1 MKHFRACLLAMA
13 IVLGSG
19 GTPVLAD
26 CGFCAREVTL
36 SETLAQCYLERFAGE
51 LDQVRAEGIEV
62 HLVELGACLGGRG
75 GSPMPEPTVQRDSHV
90 DIEVDESFLIP
101 VAAMECLADALQQA
115 DFKSAAAISIE
126 VRSEC

>member
-1 MKHFRACLLAMA
+1 MNQIKLNLLALSVA
-13 IVLGSG
+13 FVSS
-19 GTPVLAD
+19 GTPVLGD

-75 GSPMPEPTVQRDSHV
+75 GSPMPEPTVQRNSDA

-101 VAAMECLADALQQA
+101 VAAMECLANALQQA
-115 DFKSAAAISIE
+115 DFDSAVAISIE